1 MTLAPMP
8 GRIIIRPTTDTLE
21 EAVRGYVALGSGLDF
36 DTHVLPGN
44 DNGPAPNELYASVL
58 LVRSRQ
64 DGMGAFQTDGTDALT
79 QTSVQ
84 ERYSV
89 QWYRTGAK
97 DAARQFRLWTASAEA
112 QEYLLETGLALVRTS
127 EVRQIDAII
136 ADAWEE
142 RAGLDLDIGYIQT
155 LRQAAQ
161 VVVAVSFHVNT
172 ESATAS
178 SEVR

>member
-1 MTLAPMP
+1 MTLAPMQ

-79 QTSVQ
+79 QTAVQ

-97 DAARQFRLWTASAEA
+97 DAARQFRLWTATPEA

-142 RAGLDLDIGYIQT
+142 RTGLDLDLGYIQT
-155 LRQAAQ
+155 LRQGAQ

-172 ESATAS
+172 ESAATS

>member
-1 MTLAPMP
+1 MTLAP
-8 GRIIIRPTTDTLE
+8 TSDTLE

-44 DNGPAPNELYASVL
+44 DNGPAPNELYSTVL
-58 LVRSRQ
+58 LVRSRP
-64 DGMGAFQTDGTDALT
+64 DGMSAFQTNINDGLT
-79 QTSVQ
+79 QSAVQ

-89 QWYRTGAK
+89 QWYREGAK
-97 DAARQFRLWTASAEA
+97 DAARRFRLWTATPEA

-172 ESATAS
+172 ESAATS